1 MSHRRGR
8 HDIVMEIL
16 KIARNGAKKT
26 NIMYKARLSHSQLE
40 KYLNALAK
48 EGFINEESGVWKTT
62 ERGLDVIK
70 ACRICM
76 RLVEKVL

>member
-26 NIMYKARLSHSQLE
+26 NIMYKARLSHTQLE
-40 KYLNALAK
+40 KYLNALRK

-70 ACRICM
+70 ACRICL
-76 RLVEKVL
+76 RLVEKVQ

>member
-26 NIMYKARLSHSQLE
+26 NIMYKARLSYSQLE
-40 KYLNALAK
+40 KYLNALRK
-48 EGFINEESGVWKTT
+48 EGFITEESGVWKTT
-62 ERGLDVIK
+62 ERGLDVMK

-76 RLVEKVL
+76 RLVEKVQ